1 MHSSD
6 YFPLPRQIADDAD
19 VIHMKKIKET
29 LITIIWTILA
39 FIIGGVIT
47 GFLHDI
53 FNWIIPCLCV
63 LLALVLSIKGK
74 LPGTDIEKIIV
85 PKRKKTP
92 WYLWKFSFGS
102 IFLLYIFGSTTWSMI
117 KMEFDIVYI
126 LMEILL
132 LSLFMLSVISV
143 WENRKEIEFR
153 IDKKNLN
160 KTE

>member
-1 MHSSD
+1 
-6 YFPLPRQIADDAD
+6 
-19 VIHMKKIKET
+19 MKKIKKA
-29 LITIIWTILA
+29 LMTIIWTIVA
-39 FIIGGVIT
+39 CFIGAVIT

-53 FNWIIPCLCV
+53 FNWVIPCLCV

-102 IFLLYIFGSTTWSMI
+102 IFLLYIFGFTTYSMI
-117 KMEFDIVYI
+117 KNMELHIIYI
-126 LMEILL
+126 LMDILL
-132 LSLFMLSVISV
+132 LSIFILCVISV
-143 WENRKEIEFR
+143 WEDRKEIEFR

-160 KTE
+160 KTGY